1 MENVETEILAMQN
14 YLNGLCEENGFSVT
28 FDDDTLGGV
37 LVKDGKEDDVQ
48 FEIDGDVVTANGMD
62 IYDFFESFDAENA

>member
-1 MENVETEILAMQN
+1 MECIETEILAMQN

-37 LVKDGKEDDVQ
+37 LVKDGKEVDVQ
-48 FEIDGDVVTANGMD
+48 FEIDGDTVTANGVD
-62 IYDFFESFDAENA
+62 IYDFFDSFDTDNA

>member
-37 LVKDGKEDDVQ
+37 LVKDGKEVDVQ
-48 FEIDGDVVTANGMD
+48 FEIDGDTVTANGVD
-62 IYDFFESFDAENA
+62 IYDFFDSFDTGNA